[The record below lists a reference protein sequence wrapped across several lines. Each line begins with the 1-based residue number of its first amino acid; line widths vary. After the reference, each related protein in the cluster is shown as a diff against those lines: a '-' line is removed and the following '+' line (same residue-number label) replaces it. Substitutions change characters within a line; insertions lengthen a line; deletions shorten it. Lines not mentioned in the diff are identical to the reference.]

1 MVVNLFLT
9 FSGLLGLAIGS
20 LLNVLVSRFNPEK
33 PHEIYRLLRGRSF
46 CPFCKEKLKWFE
58 LIPLLSFIFL
68 KGRCRYCG
76 KRISWRYPLVEL
88 LTALIFLGVS
98 WRFLKFPF
106 FTFYLYSSNFLISF
120 LISLLIFIFLIYSSI
135 LLALA
140 LLDLY
145 YYLLPDKIVFPAIG
159 FAILVDLFLARLA
172 RFSPQNFYPQCGL
185 NFLGP
190 FIDYF
195 NCKIPHLL
203 SYFLGALLI
212 AGFFF
217 LLYFLSRGRALG
229 FGDVKFGVFLG
240 LMLGLTNG
248 LFALIISFIIGALVA
263 LVLLVLKKKKIGDQ
277 VPFAPLLVLG
287 VLITI
292 FWGEFLVN
300 SYFSLFNKI
309 F

>member
-1 MVVNLFLT
+1 MPTNLFLV
-9 FSGLLGLAIGS
+9 FNSLLGLAVGS
-20 LLNVLVSRFNPEK
+20 LLNVLLSRFNPEK
-33 PHEIYRLLRGRSF
+33 PQEVYILLKGRSF
-46 CPFCKEKLKWFE
+46 CPYCKEKLRWFE
-58 LIPLLSFIFL
+58 LVPLLSFIFL
-68 KGRCRYCG
+68 KCRCRYC
-76 KRISWRYPLVEL
+76 KKSISWRYPLVEL
-88 LTALIFLGVS
+88 FTALVFLGIS

-106 FTFYLYSSNFLISF
+106 FAYYLFSFNFPL
-120 LISLLIFIFLIYSSI
+120 SLLTILLILAFFVYCSI
-135 LLALA
+135 LLVLA

-145 YYLLPDKIVFPAIG
+145 YYLLPDKIVYPAIS
-159 FAILVDLFLARLA
+159 FAILVDLGLVRLSQS
-172 RFSPQNFYPQCGL
+172 FPESFYPQCGL

-203 SYFLGALLI
+203 SYLLGALLI

-229 FGDVKFGVFLG
+229 FGDVKFGIFLG

-292 FWGEFLVN
+292 FWGEFLVDF
-300 SYFSLFNKI
+300 YFSLFNKI